1 MVGETLDFNDIIK
14 PDFLGNRIAEQY
26 IDWNNRRQNK
36 LNDWME
42 IRKYIFATD
51 TTQTTN
57 SQLPWK
63 NKTTI
68 PKVCQIRDNLLA
80 NYEAA
85 LFPRRKW
92 LFWEGDDEDSESKTK
107 RMAIENYMN
116 WVTNRPEFK
125 KEVKKLLLDYIDYGN
140 CFAMPV
146 WKDGRVD
153 ADESNRE
160 QKGYVGPVPQ
170 RINPMDIVFNPVA
183 SDFISSPK
191 IVRSFTT
198 LGELAKK
205 INQLSNPEEKLKAQE
220 IFNYVIET
228 RSQVRNWAGDV
239 QFRNEFFQMDGFTNY
254 QEYLQSDSI
263 EVLTFYGDIFDVD
276 SEELLENYVITV
288 VDRHKV
294 LSKVPN
300 PSFFGHPS
308 IYHNGWRIRQDNLWA
323 MGPLDNLI
331 GLQYRLDHIE
341 NLKSDAMDLTV
352 FPLLKIK
359 GYVEDFDWAPMER
372 IYIGDDGDVEVV
384 GPDTSVLN
392 INIEIARIEDL
403 MEEMAGAPKEAM
415 GFRTPGEKTK
425 FEVQRLENA
434 ASRIFTNKIRQFE
447 EVILEPLLNGML
459 ELAKR
464 HVSSSEIR
472 VFDDDFQF
480 VTFQKLDATD
490 ITGAGRIKPVAARHF
505 AETSQRLQDLQAFF
519 ASPLGADQAIAV
531 HFSSIKLAQM
541 YEKLL
546 DIEEFQVV
554 QPFIRLSEQ
563 ADQQR
568 QVNVLDEEL
577 QVEQQT
583 PAGITADDF
592 DDDLA

>member
-1 MVGETLDFNDIIK
+1 MAGETLDFNDVIK
-14 PDFLGNRIAEQY
+14 PDFLGCRIAEQHQ
-26 IDWNNRRQNK
+26 DWNNRRQNK
-36 LNDWME
+36 LNEWAE
-42 IRKYIFATD
+42 IRKYVFATD

-68 PKVCQIRDNLLA
+68 PKACQIRDNLLA

-92 LFWEGDDEDSESKTK
+92 LFWEGNDKESETK
-107 RMAIENYMN
+107 IKRKAIEDYMN

-125 KEVKKLLLDYIDYGN
+125 KEIKKLLLDYIDYGN
-140 CFAMPV
+140 CFAMPK
-146 WKDGRVD
+146 WSDGRVD
-153 ADESNRE
+153 VDETKE
-160 QKGYVGPVPQ
+160 QKGYVGPVPV

-183 SDFISSPK
+183 NDFIKSPK
-191 IVRSFTT
+191 IVRSFVT
-198 LGELAKK
+198 LGELAKTIK
-205 INQLSNPEEKLKAQE
+205 QLSDPEEKMLAQE
-220 IFNYVIET
+220 IFDYVIET

-239 QFRNEFFQMDGFTNY
+239 QFRNEFFQMDGFTNF

-263 EVLTFYGDIFDVD
+263 EVLTFYGDIYDVD
-276 SEELLENYVITV
+276 SQELLENHVITV

-294 LSKVPN
+294 LSKKPN
-300 PSFFGHPS
+300 ASFFGHPA

-331 GLQYRLDHIE
+331 GMQYRLDHVE
-341 NLKSDAMDLTV
+341 NLKSDAFDLLV
-352 FPLLKIK
+352 FPLLKIR
-359 GYVEDFDWAPMER
+359 GYVDDFDWVPMER
-372 IYIGDDGDVEVV
+372 IYVGDDGDVELV
-384 GPDTSVLN
+384 GPDATILN
-392 INIEIARIEDL
+392 VNIELERITEL

-447 EVILEPLLNGML
+447 EVILEPLLNSML
-459 ELAKR
+459 ELARR
-464 HVSSSEIR
+464 HVASSEIR
-472 VFDDDFQF
+472 IFDDDFKF
-480 VTFQKLDATD
+480 VTFKNLTAND
-490 ITGAGRIKPVAARHF
+490 ITGAGRIQPVAARHF
-505 AETSQRLQDLQAFF
+505 AETAQRLQDLQAFF
-519 ASPLGADQAIAV
+519 ASPLGADEQVTV

-546 DIEEFQVV
+546 DIEEFDLV
-554 QPFIRLSEQ
+554 QPFVRLSEQ

-568 QVNVLDEEL
+568 QTNVLSEEIA
-577 QVEQQT
+577 VEQQT
-583 PAGITADDF
+583 PGGLTEDDF